1 MNEEKYFIIIFLWF
15 VLIFIIRYRNEL
27 DNRIGNRLFLLILI
41 WKLNG
46 YIDWG
51 IFYCVREIVMN
62 LCVNVWDGV

>member
-1 MNEEKYFIIIFLWF
+1 M
-15 VLIFIIRYRNEL
+15 
-27 DNRIGNRLFLLILI
+27 DSGIGNILFLLILI

-62 LCVNVWDGV
+62 LCVNVLDGV